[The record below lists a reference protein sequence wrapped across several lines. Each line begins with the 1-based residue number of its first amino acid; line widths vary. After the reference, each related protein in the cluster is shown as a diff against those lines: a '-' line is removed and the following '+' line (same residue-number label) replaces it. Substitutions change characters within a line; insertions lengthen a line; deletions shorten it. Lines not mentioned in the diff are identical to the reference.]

1 MRIPMTAAAIL
12 FSLAASQGQRGVVSS
27 VTATPD
33 VSVGIYQ
40 FVVRGTN
47 PCGAVRLTY
56 GDGIFITHAIR
67 DLPVSISHEYTRV
80 GDYTVLAEGMGNCD
94 GSATTR
100 VRVTEVRP
108 QPPPP
113 PPPPPP
119 PTQPA
124 QPPPAPRMRFAAMD
138 ANGDGVITRAEWS
151 GSARSFALHDW
162 NGNGRLSG
170 DEIRLG
176 ASPQAPGGR
185 ARGRGGQP
193 AVVSFDWTETQFRQL
208 DRNGDNRISRGEWR
222 YDVEDFVRVDRNG
235 DNQLAL
241 NEFLWSDVD
250 DDRGDHFDD
259 LDLNGN
265 NRIERREWHGDL
277 EAFRWLDRNG
287 DGVITRVEAEG
298 QSSGGRSDVV
308 TDVNRGGQAAGRNT
322 GTIIVSSRVAWT
334 DTGLTVRAGDVLSIR
349 ATGTIQFSPSGGDTA
364 PPDGASGRRATRNA
378 PLPDIEIGA
387 LIARVGNSAPFF
399 VGSAT
404 DRLRAP
410 QGGRLYLG
418 VNDDILRDNRG
429 DFRVVV
435 TVGSRGGGR

>member
-1 MRIPMTAAAIL
+1 MRIPIAAAAIL

-56 GDGIFITHAIR
+56 GDGISITHAIR

-80 GDYTVLAEGMGNCD
+80 GNYTVLAEGMGNCD
-94 GSATTR
+94 GSVATR

-113 PPPPPP
+113 PPPPP
-119 PTQPA
+119 QPA
-124 QPPPAPRMRFAAMD
+124 QPPPAPPMRFAAMD
-138 ANGDGVITRAEWS
+138 ANGDGVVTRAEWN

-162 NGNGRLSG
+162 NGNSRLSG
-170 DEIRLG
+170 DEVRFG
-176 ASPQAPGGR
+176 ARPPVTGGR
-185 ARGRGGQP
+185 GRGRGGQQ
-193 AVVSFDWTETQFRQL
+193 ADASLSWTEAQFRQL
-208 DRNGDNRISRGEWR
+208 DRNGDSRIARGEWR
-222 YDVEDFVRVDRNG
+222 YDVEDFARVDRNG
-235 DNQLAL
+235 DNVLVL
-241 NEFLWSDVD
+241 NEFLWSDID
-250 DDRGDHFDD
+250 DDRGDRFDD

-287 DGVITRVEAEG
+287 DGVIVRGEAVG
-298 QSSGGRSDVV
+298 QGSGGGRSDAGTGV
-308 TDVNRGGQAAGRNT
+308 DRGGQAVGRST
-322 GTIIVSSRVAWT
+322 GTIVVSSRMAWT
-334 DTGLTVRAGDVLSIR
+334 DTGLTVRAGDVVSIR

-399 VGSAT
+399 VGSVT
-404 DRLRAP
+404 DGLRAP

-435 TVGSRGGGR
+435 TVGARGGGR